1 MARLRVFISS
11 TYFDLRVVRSEL
23 DRFVTDHGFECVEHE
38 LNGIPWDKDVALED
52 SCYAEIGTCQILVS
66 VVGGRFGTE
75 SAGLSHYS
83 ISQRELR
90 EAQAAGKQVY
100 IFVERDI
107 LQEHRTWK
115 LNRHRETEI
124 AGEPI
129 KFASV
134 DDTRIFRFL
143 DEVYSLT
150 KNNAVFPFGTAHDI
164 TRTLKD
170 QWGGLFQKLLQLQ
183 EERAQFKLLQE
194 LRDTSKALQAIALE
208 LKSALHM
215 ATRIPSERRFGGS
228 ALQKAIRDV
237 LKLSYE
243 PAIGTL
249 EELDSVL
256 AANGIELSSTTDPSA
271 ANYRYYS
278 GSKYT
283 LFVHNSL
290 WNSSGEIHHIE
301 PSNWESSLVVQG
313 QTGER
318 ALPTRRDA

>member
-38 LNGIPWDKDVALED
+38 QNGIPWDKDVALED
-52 SCYAEIGTCQILVS
+52 SCYAEIGTCQMLVS

-75 SAGLSHYS
+75 SAGLSQYS

-90 EAQAAGKQVY
+90 EAQAVGKQVY

-115 LNRHRETEI
+115 LNRQREADTTI
-124 AGEPI
+124 EPI

-150 KNNAVFPFGTAHDI
+150 KNNAIFPFGTAHDI
-164 TRTLKD
+164 TKTLKD
-170 QWGGLFQKLLQLQ
+170 QWAGLFQKLLQLQ

-194 LRDTSKALQAIALE
+194 LRETSKSLQAIAIE
-208 LKSALHM
+208 LRSTLRFAS
-215 ATRIPSERRFGGS
+215 RIPSERRFGGS
-228 ALQKAIRDV
+228 GLQKAIRDA
-237 LKLSYE
+237 LKLNYE
-243 PAIGTL
+243 PSINTL

-256 AANGIELSSTTDPSA
+256 SAAGVELASTTDESA

-278 GSKYT
+278 GST
-283 LFVHNSL
+283 CTIFVHNSL
-290 WNSSGEIHHIE
+290 WNSNGDIHHIE

-313 QTGER
+313 QAGETD
-318 ALPTRRDA
+318 LPTRRDA